1 MVHTEAGT
9 AENTKA
15 GTESMEAVAV
25 VTDITMDMVTDMV
38 MAIPIIVHQEKRLNL
53 MNIKM
58 IQMSQ
63 RWNNEL

>member
-1 MVHTEAGT
+1 MVHTEADT

-38 MAIPIIVHQEKRLNL
+38 MAIPMMVHQ
-53 MNIKM
+53 
-58 IQMSQ
+58 
-63 RWNNEL
+63 

>member
-15 GTESMEAVAV
+15 DTESMEAVAV